1 MNRDLTD
8 GNITKTMLI
17 FALPMIAGNLLQQFY
32 NITDTFIVGRYVGSN
47 GLAAVGSAYSLMTF
61 ITSIIIGLSMGSG
74 ALFSIYFGQRNLDKL
89 KNSIFVAFIII
100 GITTIVLNVLSFV
113 FIDGIL
119 VFLRTPQEIYSLM
132 RDYVFIIF
140 MGLIASFIYNFF
152 ASVLRSIGNSFIPLV
167 FLAVSA
173 VLNIILDLVFIINF
187 NWGVGGAAAA
197 TVIAQ
202 YVSAIG
208 ILIYTIKYFPEIR
221 VSKKHMKITKASVS
235 ELSQFSFL
243 TCLQQSVMNFGI
255 LMIQGLVNSFGTAI
269 MAAFAA
275 AVKIDSFAYMPVMD
289 FGNAF
294 STYTAQNYGAKKTER
309 IEKGIK
315 SAVLT
320 AAVFCIIISVLVCV
334 FAKYLMLIFINPQ
347 ETEIISA
354 GVHYLRIEGAFY
366 IGIGFLSLFYGF
378 YRAIKIPAM
387 SVVLTVIS
395 LGTRVLIS
403 YTVSSI
409 PSIGVTAIWASIP
422 IGWFLADFAGF
433 IYLQTHRSKPP
444 LHQFPDV
451 PKISPIASQ
460 NDPA

>member
-100 GITTIVLNVLSFV
+100 GITTIVLNILSFA

-119 VFLRTPQEIYSLM
+119 VFLRTPNEIYSLM
-132 RDYVFIIF
+132 YDYVFIIF
-140 MGLIASFIYNFF
+140 MGLAASFIYNFF

-187 NWGVGGAAAA
+187 NWGVAGAAAA

-202 YVSAIG
+202 YVSAVG
-208 ILIYTIKYFPEIR
+208 ILIYSIKYFPEIR
-221 VSKKHMKITKASVS
+221 VSKRHMKITKSSVS

-255 LMIQGLVNSFGTAI
+255 LMIQGLVNSFGTSI

-294 STYTAQNYGAKKTER
+294 STFTAQNYGAKKTQR

-315 SAVLT
+315 SAVST

-334 FAKYLMLIFINPQ
+334 FAKYLMLIFINPE
-347 ETEIISA
+347 ETEIIAA

-366 IGIGFLSLFYGF
+366 MGIGFLSLFYGF
-378 YRAIKIPAM
+378 YRAIKIPVM

-403 YTVSSI
+403 YTVSSV

-433 IYLQTHRSKPP
+433 IYY
-444 LHQFPDV
+444 
-451 PKISPIASQ
+451 KINKTKIEQQIMS
-460 NDPA
+460 

>member
-100 GITTIVLNVLSFV
+100 GITTIMLNVLSFV

-433 IYLQTHRSKPP
+433 IYYKMHKA
-444 LHQFPDV
+444 
-451 PKISPIASQ
+451 KIEKQILG
-460 NDPA
+460 

>member
-433 IYLQTHRSKPP
+433 IYYKMHKA
-444 LHQFPDV
+444 
-451 PKISPIASQ
+451 KIEKQILG
-460 NDPA
+460 

>member
-100 GITTIVLNVLSFV
+100 GITTIVLNILSFA

-140 MGLIASFIYNFF
+140 TGLIASFIYNFF

-221 VSKKHMKITKASVS
+221 ISKKHMKITKVSVS

-294 STYTAQNYGAKKTER
+294 STFTAQNYGAKKTER

-320 AAVFCIIISVLVCV
+320 AAVFCIIISVLVYV
-334 FAKYLMLIFINPQ
+334 FAKYLMLIFINLE
-347 ETEIISA
+347 ETEIIAA

-433 IYLQTHRSKPP
+433 IYYKMHKSKIEKQI
-444 LHQFPDV
+444 LG
-451 PKISPIASQ
+451 
-460 NDPA
+460 

>member
-17 FALPMIAGNLLQQFY
+17 FGLPMIAGNLLQQFY

-100 GITTIVLNVLSFV
+100 GITTIMLNVLSFV

-334 FAKYLMLIFINPQ
+334 FAKYLMLIFINPE

-433 IYLQTHRSKPP
+433 IYYKMHKA
-444 LHQFPDV
+444 
-451 PKISPIASQ
+451 KIEKQILG
-460 NDPA
+460 

>member
-100 GITTIVLNVLSFV
+100 GITTIMLNVLSFV

-334 FAKYLMLIFINPQ
+334 FAKYLMLIFINPE

-433 IYLQTHRSKPP
+433 IYYKMHKA
-444 LHQFPDV
+444 
-451 PKISPIASQ
+451 KIEKQILG
-460 NDPA
+460 

>member
-100 GITTIVLNVLSFV
+100 GITTIVLNVISFV

-433 IYLQTHRSKPP
+433 IYYKMHKA
-444 LHQFPDV
+444 
-451 PKISPIASQ
+451 KIEKQILG
-460 NDPA
+460 

>member
-334 FAKYLMLIFINPQ
+334 FAKYLMLIFINPE

-433 IYLQTHRSKPP
+433 IYYKMHKA
-444 LHQFPDV
+444 
-451 PKISPIASQ
+451 KIEKQILG
-460 NDPA
+460 

>member
-119 VFLRTPQEIYSLM
+119 VFLRTPQEIYFLM

-433 IYLQTHRSKPP
+433 IYYKMHKA
-444 LHQFPDV
+444 
-451 PKISPIASQ
+451 KIEKQILG
-460 NDPA
+460 

>member
-100 GITTIVLNVLSFV
+100 GITTIVLNILSFA

-208 ILIYTIKYFPEIR
+208 ILIYTVKYFPEIR

-294 STYTAQNYGAKKTER
+294 STFTAQNYGAKKTER

-334 FAKYLMLIFINPQ
+334 FAKYLMLIFINPE
-347 ETEIISA
+347 ETEIIAA

-433 IYLQTHRSKPP
+433 IYYKMHKSKIEKQI
-444 LHQFPDV
+444 LG
-451 PKISPIASQ
+451 
-460 NDPA
+460 

>member
-140 MGLIASFIYNFF
+140 MGLTASFIYNFF

-221 VSKKHMKITKASVS
+221 VSKKHVKITKASVS

-395 LGTRVLIS
+395 LGARVLIS

-433 IYLQTHRSKPP
+433 IYYKMHKA
-444 LHQFPDV
+444 
-451 PKISPIASQ
+451 KIEKQILG
-460 NDPA
+460 

>member
-100 GITTIVLNVLSFV
+100 GITTVVLNILSFV

-119 VFLRTPQEIYSLM
+119 VFLRTPKEIYSLM
-132 RDYVFIIF
+132 YDYVFIIF

-152 ASVLRSIGNSFIPLV
+152 AAVLRSIGNSFIPLV

-173 VLNIILDLVFIINF
+173 ILNIILDLVFIINF

-202 YVSAIG
+202 YVSAVG
-208 ILIYTIKYFPEIR
+208 ILFYTLKYFPEIR
-221 VSKKHMKITKASVS
+221 VSRKHMKITKESVS

-294 STYTAQNYGAKKTER
+294 STFTAQNYGAKKTQR

-315 SAVLT
+315 SAVLS
-320 AAVFCIIISVLVCV
+320 AAIFCIIISVLVCV
-334 FAKYLMLIFINPQ
+334 FAKYLMLIFIKPE
-347 ETEIISA
+347 ETEIIAA

-366 IGIGFLSLFYGF
+366 MGIGFLSLFYGF

-409 PSIGVTAIWASIP
+409 PTIGVTAIWASIP

-433 IYLQTHRSKPP
+433 IYYKMHKSKIE
-444 LHQFPDV
+444 QQ
-451 PKISPIASQ
+451 IMS
-460 NDPA
+460 

>member
-140 MGLIASFIYNFF
+140 MGLTASFIYNFF

-221 VSKKHMKITKASVS
+221 VSKKHVKITKASVS
-235 ELSQFSFL
+235 GLSQFSFL

-395 LGTRVLIS
+395 LGARVLIS

-433 IYLQTHRSKPP
+433 IYYKMHKA
-444 LHQFPDV
+444 
-451 PKISPIASQ
+451 KIEKQILG
-460 NDPA
+460 

>member
-1 MNRDLTD
+1 MNRDLTS

-17 FALPMIAGNLLQQFY
+17 FALPMIAGNLLQQLY
-32 NITDTFIVGRYVGSN
+32 NITDTLIVGRYVGSN
-47 GLAAVGSAYSLMTF
+47 ALAAVGSAYSLMTF
-61 ITSIIIGLSMGSG
+61 LTSIIIGLSMGSG
-74 ALFSIYFGQRNLDKL
+74 ALFSIYFGQRNMDKL

-100 GITTIVLNVLSFV
+100 GITTIVLNILSFL
-113 FIDGIL
+113 FIDEIL

-140 MGLIASFIYNFF
+140 MGLIASFVYNFF
-152 ASVLRSIGNSFIPLV
+152 ASVLRSIGNSFIPLI

-187 NWGVGGAAAA
+187 NLGVSGAAAA

-202 YVSAIG
+202 YVSAVG
-208 ILIYTIKYFPEIR
+208 ILFYTLKYFPEIR
-221 VSKKHMKITKASVS
+221 VSKKDMIITKKSVY

-243 TCLQQSVMNFGI
+243 TCVQQSVMNFGI

-294 STYTAQNYGAKKTER
+294 STFTAQNYGAKKTQR

-320 AAVFCIIISVLVCV
+320 AAVFCLIISVAVCA
-334 FAKYLMLIFINPQ
+334 FAKYLMLIFINPE

-354 GVHYLRIEGAFY
+354 GVQYLRIEGAFY

-378 YRAIKIPAM
+378 YRAVKIPAM

-422 IGWFLADFAGF
+422 IGWFLADFVGF
-433 IYLQTHRSKPP
+433 IYYKIHKSKIEKQI
-444 LHQFPDV
+444 LG
-451 PKISPIASQ
+451 
-460 NDPA
+460 

>member
-140 MGLIASFIYNFF
+140 MGLTASFIYNFF

-221 VSKKHMKITKASVS
+221 VSKKHVKITKASVS

-395 LGTRVLIS
+395 LGARVLIS

-422 IGWFLADFAGF
+422 IGWFLADFGGF
-433 IYLQTHRSKPP
+433 IYYKMHKA
-444 LHQFPDV
+444 
-451 PKISPIASQ
+451 KIEKQILG
-460 NDPA
+460 

>member
-140 MGLIASFIYNFF
+140 MGLTASFIYNFF

-334 FAKYLMLIFINPQ
+334 FAKYLMLIFINPE

-433 IYLQTHRSKPP
+433 IYYKMHKA
-444 LHQFPDV
+444 
-451 PKISPIASQ
+451 KIEKQILG
-460 NDPA
+460 